1 MEPVSDG
8 DLALEKEKRF
18 VLNRE
23 RVFYP
28 GFYSYVQEVVRF
40 NLLAVNADDPVE
52 KALQLML
59 RERVKVL
66 PVLQEGKTVGVIRS
80 RKLFELLAKICT
92 DNQVSYAF

>member
-1 MEPVSDG
+1 MEPVSDS
-8 DLALEKEKRF
+8 DPALEKEKRY

-28 GFYSYVQEVVRF
+28 GFYSYVKEVVRF
-40 NLLAVNADDPVE
+40 NLLAVNAGDPVE

-80 RKLFELLAKICT
+80 RRLFELLADTCA
-92 DNQVSYAF
+92 DNQISYAY

>member
-8 DLALEKEKRF
+8 DSVLEKEKRY

-40 NLLAVNADDPVE
+40 QLLAVNADDPAE

-59 RERVKVL
+59 KERVKVL
-66 PVLQEGKTVGVIRS
+66 PVLREGKTVGVIRFG
-80 RKLFELLAKICT
+80 KLFAPFAEFCT
-92 DNQVSYAF
+92 DSQASYA